1 MPVRSMTVRLLAGQ
15 SVPLNPDNL
24 NVVTNFGSPHA
35 HVSTQEDMSY
45 LTSLSSTLQNMDS
58 LLFSSY
64 WFDYMEVN
72 TSGSASLTFPQRNY
86 NFSSGGK
93 KSSGNYN
100 PYSGFAE
107 YVITTHSA
115 GYTPAFTCYDDNNV
129 INSTFFLES
138 GTSFRVLQ
146 VIGNSSQ
153 LKVLETY
160 FVYTNTLPSL
170 TKTFNFQVFKAN
182 VESGGTYTTSN
193 YGLYMTDNRV
203 IFGQGKFDSNKRYLY
218 QDDGGYPLL
227 CSNSMTN
234 EVGYYVSGASIRNF
248 VSRFTINKDNSQ
260 MFYRT
265 NVPNNDDMTAAIL
278 PNIYAPGLSR
288 KIKSP

>member
-1 MPVRSMTVRLLAGQ
+1 MTVRLLAGQ

-35 HVSTQEDMSY
+35 HISTQEDMSY

-58 LLFSSY
+58 LLFSSF

-72 TSGSASLTFPQRNY
+72 SSGSTSLTFPQRNY
-86 NFSSGGK
+86 SYSSGGK
-93 KSSGNYN
+93 KSSGHYN
-100 PYSGFAE
+100 PYSGSAQ
-107 YVITTHSA
+107 YTITTHSS
-115 GYTPAFTCYDDNNV
+115 GYTPAFTCYDDNFV
-129 INSTFFLES
+129 INSTFFLEV
-138 GTSFRVLQ
+138 GDSFRVLQ
-146 VIGNSSQ
+146 VVGDSSQ

-160 FVYTNTLPSL
+160 FVWTTTLPSL

-182 VESGGTYTTSN
+182 VETGGTYTSSN
-193 YGLYMTDNRV
+193 YGMYMTDNRV

-227 CSNSMTN
+227 CSNAMTN
-234 EVGYYVSGASIRNF
+234 EVGYYVSGSSIRNF
-248 VSRFTINKDNSQ
+248 VSRYSIYRDNSR

-265 NVPNNDDMTAAIL
+265 NVPNNDDMSAAIL
-278 PNIYAPGLSR
+278 PNIYAPGLSK